1 MKRSVKVFCGQQAL
15 LFGFQPEA
23 HQLSFSNVD
32 QKTRTWCR
40 NCWKEKKGESIFSLN
55 IYQFYQSLWKPC
67 EILAKS
73 FLNIY
78 QFPESSWKFIS
89 FLNPREILV
98 KSCLNIYQFPKSLW
112 KFTTF
117 LNPCEIFPQYL
128 PVSRI
133 LVKIYQF
140 SQFLWNPSSIF
151 TSFQNPRENIPQQLQ
166 VSRILVKI
174 YQFPWSL
181 WKPTFLTRCSF
192 LPFSTIPHW

>member
-40 NCWKEKKGESIFSLN
+40 NCWKEKKGESIFPLN

-117 LNPCEIFPQYL
+117 LNPCEILPQYL

-133 LVKIYQF
+133 LVKIC
-140 SQFLWNPSSIF
+140 S
-151 TSFQNPRENIPQQLQ
+151 
-166 VSRILVKI
+166 ILVKTYFS
-174 YQFPWSL
+174 YQMLLFTLFHHSSL
-181 WKPTFLTRCSF
+181 INHLPQTLLQPTNPSNDHTCNRPAVSRKLEN
-192 LPFSTIPHW
+192 